1 MVIGYLRSLLITVL
15 AYLIGGFTGMISYL
29 VLAFIT
35 KALLEAINYTEH
47 YGLVREPDKPVCPR
61 HSWNSNHILS
71 GLILYNL
78 TRHSSHHE
86 KPNIK
91 FWRLKAYPD
100 APMMPFGYLGMLYL
114 AIFLPYFYN
123 RIMARKLI
131 DWDQNYATEGERNIA
146 LTHNKESGISLL
158 MESSS

>member
-1 MVIGYLRSLLITVL
+1 LFITVL
-15 AYLIGGFTGMISYL
+15 TYWVGGFTGMLFYL
-29 VLAFIT
+29 FLALIT

-47 YGLVREPDKPVCPR
+47 YGLVREFGQPVCPR

-71 GLILYNL
+71 GLILYNI

-86 KPNIK
+86 KSNIK
-91 FWRLKAYPD
+91 FWKLKAYPD
-100 APMMPFGYLGMLYL
+100 APMMPLGYLGMLYL

-131 DWDQNYATEGERNIA
+131 DWDENYATEGERDIA
-146 LTHNKESGISLL
+146 LIYNKNSGISLL
-158 MESSS
+158 MESSK